1 MSIAG
6 KERLP
11 MKIAVVFQQR
21 DIPNLRAER
30 EIRTLKH
37 AGFDTARI
45 AFATPRF
52 SPIGNL
58 AWRAVEFERHVRRV
72 ADALSASTPDLI
84 VAHDLE
90 ALPSAVRTGRKTI
103 YDSHDDW
110 PAVYADNSR
119 LESWIAA
126 VFERWLVGRVAH
138 VVTPCEPLTRKFRDI
153 GVAATTLYNAR
164 PSGEIVRAGPRE
176 ARASFG
182 YTDQD
187 FVVGW
192 AAKFQPGDGSGVLLD
207 SLGRLPMTAKAL
219 IAGGPAHEAEMIRK
233 EARDRGIGDRVEVL
247 GYVPYEKMGPVYAA
261 MDVGVILLDR
271 RKNFYNALPNRLFD
285 YMAHGVPV
293 LVPAYPAMSEV
304 VQDARC
310 GVTVEQ
316 SDVEN
321 VSSAVR
327 DLMARRSEIASLGAR
342 GRDAFESVYCW
353 ERQETAFLRV
363 VDDAAK
369 GPP

>member
-1 MSIAG
+1 
-6 KERLP
+6 

-30 EIRTLKH
+30 EIRTLTQ

-45 AFATPRF
+45 SFATPRF

-58 AWRAVEFERHVRRV
+58 ARRAVEFEGHVRQV
-72 ADALSASTPDLI
+72 ANAISKSGPDLI
-84 VAHDLE
+84 IAHDLE
-90 ALPSAVRTGRKTI
+90 ALPSAVRTGMKTI

-138 VVTPCEPLTRKFRDI
+138 VVTPCEPLTHKFREM
-153 GVAATTLYNAR
+153 GVPATTLYNAR
-164 PSGEIVRAGPRE
+164 PSGEVVRAAPRE

-182 YTDQD
+182 YTHED

-192 AAKFQPGDGSGVLLD
+192 AAKFQPGDGSGVLLE
-207 SLGRLPMTAKAL
+207 SLERVPTRVKAL
-219 IAGGPAHEAEMIRK
+219 IAGGPADGAETVRK
-233 EARDRGIGDRVEVL
+233 EARDRGIGDRMNVL

-261 MDVGVILLDR
+261 MDAGVILLDR

-293 LVPAYPAMSEV
+293 LVPAYPTMTEV
-304 VQDARC
+304 VRNASC
-310 GVTVEQ
+310 GVTVEE
-316 SDVEN
+316 SDVEH
-321 VSSAVR
+321 VSSAIR
-327 DLMARRSEIASLGAR
+327 DLMARRSETASLGAR
-342 GRDAFESVYCW
+342 GRAAFESVYCW
-353 ERQETAFLRV
+353 ERQETAFLHIVEDVAR
-363 VDDAAK
+363 
-369 GPP
+369 GLP